1 MLGCVLRGR
10 AILLLIDTVMRLRV
24 PSGLVNG
31 MGLTL
36 IRRGCLFVVLFF
48 PIIRVVRCSALCG
61 LGKCDEVSICALF
74 RFDDASFLEF
84 LQGVY
89 PRRLRPRGGLHI

>member
-1 MLGCVLRGR
+1 MRAARARDFVAHRHSYAIAGSLGARQRNG
-10 AILLLIDTVMRLRV
+10 AYSHSARLSVR
-24 PSGLVNG
+24 
-31 MGLTL
+31 
-36 IRRGCLFVVLFF
+36 CLFF
-48 PIIRVVRCSALCG
+48 PTIRVVRCSALCG

-89 PRRLRPRGGLHI
+89 PRRLRPRGGLQI